1 MSGSSHTSGSGMGT
15 RDQVFFGLPD
25 VYVDKGAHVAHF
37 FQGDQERVNV
47 LTPFLRAGLES
58 GDQCVL
64 VAETSASPN
73 ISDSLKEL
81 GGRRGGPGLRPTA
94 GIRRGFQQR
103 RDVFHVLP
111 GP

>member
-1 MSGSSHTSGSGMGT
+1 MSGSSLPIGRDRGT

-47 LTPFLRAGLES
+47 LAPYLRAGLES

-64 VAETSASPN
+64 VSAATGSL
-73 ISDSLKEL
+73 IVKDHSRDSWS
-81 GGRRGGPGLRPTA
+81 GPRS
-94 GIRRGFQQR
+94 
-103 RDVFHVLP
+103 
-111 GP
+111 